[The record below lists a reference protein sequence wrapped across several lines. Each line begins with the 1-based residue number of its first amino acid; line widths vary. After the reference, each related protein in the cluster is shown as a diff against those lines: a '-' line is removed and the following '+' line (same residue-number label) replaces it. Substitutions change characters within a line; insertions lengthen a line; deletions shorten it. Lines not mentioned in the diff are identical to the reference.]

1 MFLKVVRSS
10 QGIEYVYVTQ
20 AYRENGRV
28 KHKYILGLGKLKDL
42 ISSPSFKKLAKMAL
56 EDETILLDDINKD
69 HEGDILYYGHII
81 LKKVWNKFRLDRYF
95 ERIQRGIKNRVKF
108 NIAQVVFYMV
118 ARHVLEP
125 NSKLGMY
132 NTQKRYI
139 NLPHIDLDKFYKT
152 LDILSDTKE
161 DLEKYLYKMNLNLFN
176 MSVDVV
182 FYDVTTIYFESQ
194 NQDLLKRF
202 GFSKDGKINRVQ
214 IVLGLLINREGRP
227 MGYDIFP
234 GNTFEG
240 KTLIPFL
247 DKLKER
253 FDIKNV
259 VIVADRGINTKINLG
274 DIVAHGY
281 NYIVS
286 TRLKGLPRNL
296 IEELLFKKET
306 KEERTKEK
314 IKEREKEVEK
324 EEIEIKKE
332 KEKAK
337 EETDPLYKIV
347 TKERKLID
355 SHMREHVVKERFIS
369 YYSEKMAKRDK
380 TERDKL
386 IKKAYTLL
394 EHPSSI
400 TSSIKR
406 GGRKYIRIKGI
417 GDKDSVSL
425 TNTDNSST
433 NNTINN
439 TTDISTNTVNANT
452 TTTNTN
458 TTTSPTTTNSS
469 HTKISYE
476 LDIEKIREDEK
487 FDGYYVIQTN
497 TTLSPMS
504 VRDVY
509 HNLWKIEQSFRI
521 LKSQIEV
528 RPIYHYT
535 EKRIKGHLQ
544 VAFLSFLLLRTIE
557 LSLKERYGKEEKIK
571 EKTKET
577 EENTKITTT
586 TNSTPITTEKIK
598 EALSSYTLT
607 KIKIKDRYYYI
618 KNKTKPLTS
627 KINRILKIKRL
638 PNLIPE
644 EEFPKSL

>member
-1 MFLKVVRSS
+1 
-10 QGIEYVYVTQ
+10 
-20 AYRENGRV
+20 
-28 KHKYILGLGKLKDL
+28 
-42 ISSPSFKKLAKMAL
+42 
-56 EDETILLDDINKD
+56 
-69 HEGDILYYGHII
+69 
-81 LKKVWNKFRLDRYF
+81 
-95 ERIQRGIKNRVKF
+95 
-108 NIAQVVFYMV
+108 
-118 ARHVLEP
+118 
-125 NSKLGMY
+125 
-132 NTQKRYI
+132 
-139 NLPHIDLDKFYKT
+139 
-152 LDILSDTKE
+152 
-161 DLEKYLYKMNLNLFN
+161 
-176 MSVDVV
+176 
-182 FYDVTTIYFESQ
+182 
-194 NQDLLKRF
+194 
-202 GFSKDGKINRVQ
+202 
-214 IVLGLLINREGRP
+214 
-227 MGYDIFP
+227 
-234 GNTFEG
+234 
-240 KTLIPFL
+240 
-247 DKLKER
+247 
-253 FDIKNV
+253 
-259 VIVADRGINTKINLG
+259 
-274 DIVAHGY
+274 
-281 NYIVS
+281 
-286 TRLKGLPRNL
+286 
-296 IEELLFKKET
+296 
-306 KEERTKEK
+306 
-314 IKEREKEVEK
+314 
-324 EEIEIKKE
+324 
-332 KEKAK
+332 
-337 EETDPLYKIV
+337 
-347 TKERKLID
+347 
-355 SHMREHVVKERFIS
+355 MREHVVEERFIS
-369 YYSEKMAKRDK
+369 YYSEKMAERDK

-417 GDKDSVSL
+417 EDKYSVSI
-425 TNTDNSST
+425 TNTGNPSI

-439 TTDISTNTVNANT
+439 TTDISTNTSTTTTSNT
-452 TTTNTN
+452 STNTTNTN
-458 TTTSPTTTNSS
+458 TNTTNTTTTTTNSS

-557 LSLKERYGKEEKIK
+557 LSLKERYEKEKKE
-571 EKTKET
+571 EKTKEKRKET
-577 EENTKITTT
+577 EEKTKITTT